1 MSRRIQIR
9 HSREPVAD
17 DPPSPQDAETPY
29 MTGSVLRG
37 RLGDPFPAF
46 VGVDLARDGVNDFT
60 ARVGGLLLAEIP
72 LFSPASLTAP
82 PAAGTRQPGECRLR
96 LRFEAEYQPLQNRY
110 AITCELRDLASP
122 ELAVEGVA
130 GIDPFLLRDASDDG
144 CAQIVRGLMRDAAHA
159 AMNEY
164 LIDRAI
170 PANLPSILAFIRR
183 G

>member
-9 HSREPVAD
+9 HTREPLVD
-17 DPPSPQDAETPY
+17 DAPTATKEEATPPEIPAI
-29 MTGSVLRG
+29 RA
-37 RLGDPFPAF
+37 RLGDPVPAF
-46 VGVDLARDGVNDFT
+46 VGVDLARDVASDFT
-60 ARVGGLLLAEIP
+60 ARVGGLRLEEIP
-72 LFSPASLTAP
+72 LFSRHASVDPSTAS
-82 PAAGTRQPGECRLR
+82 ARQPSDHRLR
-96 LRFEAEYQPLQNRY
+96 VRFVAEYGTLQRRY
-110 AITCELRDLASP
+110 VITCILRDLDRP

-144 CAQIVRGLMRDAAHA
+144 RAQIVRGLMRDAAHA